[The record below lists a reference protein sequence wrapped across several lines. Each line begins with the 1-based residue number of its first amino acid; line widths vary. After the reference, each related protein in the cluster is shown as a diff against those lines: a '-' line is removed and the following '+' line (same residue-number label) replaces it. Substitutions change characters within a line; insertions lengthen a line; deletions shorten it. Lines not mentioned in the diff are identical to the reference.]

1 MVYYLRKSQTNLGAC
16 LLQAQAWC
24 VLKVRLLDIH
34 KCEHDDQQVNHIH
47 DQKFSA
53 DNVRAH
59 VDLITSNILY

>member
-1 MVYYLRKSQTNLGAC
+1 
-16 LLQAQAWC
+16 

-34 KCEHDDQQVNHIH
+34 KCEHDDRQVNHIH

-53 DNVRAH
+53 DNVRAD